1 MMQHAICGT
10 LHRRRR
16 ETDKEKRMIAA
27 QGSLNES
34 YRPLSSL
41 PHAIEEVAHAWIP
54 LADGTRLAC
63 RYWLPADATERSVPA
78 ILEYIPYCKRDGTS
92 ARDEAM
98 HPYLAGH
105 GYCAIR
111 VDMRGSGESD
121 GVLLGEY
128 LAQEQDDAVEVIAW
142 IAAQPWCTGAVGMFG
157 KSWGGFNSLQVAAR
171 RPPALKAIITVYST
185 DDRYADDIH
194 TMGGCQL
201 LENPNWAFTMFGHN
215 ARPPDPRLA
224 GAGWRETWSRRLES
238 NAPWILEW
246 LRHQRR
252 DAFWK
257 HGSVCEDYSAIVCPV
272 FAVGGWADPYTNP
285 VLRLMEHL
293 RVPRKALIGPWGHQY
308 PHQAHPEPA
317 AGFLQESVRWWDHW
331 LKGEKNG
338 VADEPVIRAW
348 MHDSPPPA
356 AIRDRVP
363 GGWAAE
369 DSWPSARIRERTWS
383 LDADG
388 LTERPG
394 PEQTLA
400 VASPAS
406 VGRTNPFWGH
416 SGSRDPECPLDQRAD
431 DAVSLCF
438 DSAPLTEP
446 LAFLGAPVVVVQVAS
461 DRPVAQLGVRLSE
474 VRADGAVS
482 LVSFGLLNLT
492 HDAAHERVTPL
503 VPGEP
508 ITARVQL
515 NDNAWRFA
523 AGSRIR
529 VALAPGLWPIA
540 WPAPE
545 RVTLHVTT
553 GRSTLTL
560 PVRPDRDDAAAL
572 RELLPAA
579 STPLAARTM
588 LRPAASSVVRVEED
602 FATGQVAMV
611 HVEDSGKTRIDA
623 DGWTYGNTI
632 RRRFAI
638 HPDDPLSASVE
649 LAGEEV
655 YGREGEL
662 DVEIRTRMRMTS
674 DQTHFHV
681 HARLEADED
690 GRCVFSRAW
699 LEAIP
704 RDGV

>member
-1 MMQHAICGT
+1 
-10 LHRRRR
+10 
-16 ETDKEKRMIAA
+16 MIAA
-27 QGSLNES
+27 QGSPS
-34 YRPLSSL
+34 DRSRPLSSL
-41 PHAIEEVAHAWIP
+41 PREVREVEHAWIP

-63 RYWLPADATERSVPA
+63 RYWLPADAEERPVPA

-111 VDMRGSGESD
+111 VDLRGSGESD

-128 LAQEQDDAVEVIAW
+128 LAREQDDAVEAIAW

-224 GAGWRETWSRRLES
+224 GADWRATWMRRLENDS
-238 NAPWILEW
+238 PWILEW

-257 HGSVCEDYSAIVCPV
+257 HGSVCEDYARIACPV

-285 VLRLMEHL
+285 VLRLMRASRRAAEGPD
-293 RVPRKALIGPWGHQY
+293 RAVGAPVPASGASRTDGRI
-308 PHQAHPEPA
+308 PA
-317 AGFLQESVRWWDHW
+317 GELRWWDHW
-331 LKGEKNG
+331 LKDEDTG
-338 VADEPVIRAW
+338 VAGEPMIRAW
-348 MHDSPPPA
+348 MHDAGPPA
-356 AIRDRVP
+356 AVHDRVP
-363 GGWAAE
+363 GGWVAE
-369 DSWPSARIRERTWS
+369 EVWPSARIRERTWHLNGS
-383 LDADG
+383 G
-388 LTERPG
+388 LGDTPG
-394 PEQTLA
+394 PEQAFA
-400 VASPAS
+400 VASPAT
-406 VGRTNPFWGH
+406 VGRTNPFWGN
-416 SGSRDPECPLDQRAD
+416 SGAAGDPECPLDQRAD

-446 LAFLGAPVVVVQVAS
+446 LAFLGTPVVVLRVAS
-461 DRPVAQLGVRLSE
+461 DRPVAQVRRAPLGGAGRRNGGARQL
-474 VRADGAVS
+474 RAPQPHSRRGPRAGDSRSCPANRS
-482 LVSFGLLNLT
+482 PPACRST
-492 HDAAHERVTPL
+492 TTP
-503 VPGEP
+503 
-508 ITARVQL
+508 IAS
-515 NDNAWRFA
+515 A

-529 VALAPGLWPIA
+529 IAVATGLWPLA

-545 RVTLHVTT
+545 PVTLTVTV

-560 PVRPDRDDAAAL
+560 PVRPRPGGRRGASHAAA
-572 RELLPAA
+572 RRVHPRSPRAPRCGRRLPQWPA
-579 STPLAARTM
+579 SKRTS
-588 LRPAASSVVRVEED
+588 RPAGSRSCTSRTA
-602 FATGQVAMV
+602 A
-611 HVEDSGKTRIDA
+611 KTRIDA
-623 DGWTYGNTI
+623 DGWTYGNVI
-632 RRRFAI
+632 GRRFEI
-638 HPDDPLSASVE
+638 HPDDPCSASAD
-649 LAGEEV
+649 LAGDEV
-655 YGREGEL
+655 YGREGEI
-662 DVEIRTRMRMTS
+662 DIRIRTWMRMTLDES
-674 DQTHFHV
+674 CFHL

-690 GRCVFSRAW
+690 GRCVFSRTW